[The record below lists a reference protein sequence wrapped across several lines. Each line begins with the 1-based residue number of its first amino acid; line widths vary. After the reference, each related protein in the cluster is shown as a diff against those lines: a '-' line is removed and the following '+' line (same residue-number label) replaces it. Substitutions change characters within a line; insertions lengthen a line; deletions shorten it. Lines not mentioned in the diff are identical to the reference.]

1 MQAVV
6 FGVDV
11 DKDRLD
17 DHHLGRGLRQIGNA
31 LATARSFAAASAKA
45 GPWVILEAA
54 GG

>member
-1 MQAVV
+1 LQAVV

-17 DHHLGRGLRQIGNA
+17 DHHLGRSVRQIGNA
-31 LATARSFAAASAKA
+31 PAMVRSFAAASAKA
-45 GPWVILEAA
+45 GLWVILEAA